1 LRGHAGG
8 AGAENDCGEG
18 GGGLILSGMGGPAT
32 NPPTLPDLT
41 RASDAERDEAVI
53 QLKDEFISGRLSQ
66 ETFVHRVQN
75 ALQARRRDEI
85 EPLLADLPIKTP
97 KRSHGERLRDLTAPM
112 AKAFGDAVRATRRAA
127 ATVRAAGPEQRP
139 ADLYFPPDGERAV
152 FTIGRE
158 ENCDLF
164 VPDMTVSRI
173 HARLTRGAAG
183 WMLADLGSTNG
194 TRVNG
199 WRVREPVAIR
209 DGDRVRFGA
218 MAFVMRDV
226 P

>member
-1 LRGHAGG
+1 
-8 AGAENDCGEG
+8 
-18 GGGLILSGMGGPAT
+18 MGGPAT

-66 ETFVHRVQN
+66 ETFIHRVQN

-85 EPLLADLPIKTP
+85 EPLLADLPMRAP
-97 KRSHGERLRDLTAPM
+97 KRSRQQRFRELTTPVVR
-112 AKAFGDAVRATRRAA
+112 AFGDAVRATMRAA
-127 ATVRAAGPEQRP
+127 AAVGPEQRP
-139 ADLYFPPDGERAV
+139 ADLHFPPDSDRAV

-158 ENCDLF
+158 ESCDMF

-173 HARLTRGAAG
+173 HARLTRGAGG

-199 WRVREPVAIR
+199 WRVREPVAITT
-209 DGDRVRFGA
+209 GDRVRFGA
-218 MAFVMRDV
+218 VAFVMRDV

>member
-1 LRGHAGG
+1 
-8 AGAENDCGEG
+8 
-18 GGGLILSGMGGPAT
+18 
-32 NPPTLPDLT
+32 
-41 RASDAERDEAVI
+41 
-53 QLKDEFISGRLSQ
+53 
-66 ETFVHRVQN
+66 
-75 ALQARRRDEI
+75 
-85 EPLLADLPIKTP
+85 
-97 KRSHGERLRDLTAPM
+97 
-112 AKAFGDAVRATRRAA
+112 
-127 ATVRAAGPEQRP
+127 
-139 ADLYFPPDGERAV
+139 V